1 VTVRVV
7 RGCQTLENVSY
18 PFLFRY
24 VTIPIAWPVTVV
36 FARLGFDPNQMTL
49 IRSLVV
55 VSALA
60 LIAHP
65 TRVFHLVGI
74 ALMAFGLI
82 LDHVD
87 GNLARLRDKASYF
100 GKLFDGFVDS
110 ASEILLPLVVALHV
124 WQNTMSVG
132 ALLAGVAASLALA
145 LTQIVMFRY
154 GMVQKEIDL
163 ARLRQGELQ
172 SKLRPGLSR
181 FLYNSHVTPIVNFV
195 NTTSHNLMW
204 DLRYGLLLVL
214 EVVNEMTVYLYTIAL
229 SQGVLA
235 VLFIPVRLC
244 FAFVEYD
251 IHRRSRTAVQQ
262 VADGN

>member
-1 VTVRVV
+1 M
-7 RGCQTLENVSY
+7 
-18 PFLFRY
+18 
-24 VTIPIAWPVTVV
+24 PIAWPVTVV
-36 FARLGFDPNQMTL
+36 FARLGLDPNQMTL
-49 IRSLVV
+49 IRAIVV

-65 TRVFHLVGI
+65 ARLFHLAGMV
-74 ALMAFGLI
+74 LMAFGLV

-87 GNLARLRDKASYF
+87 GNLARLRDRASYF

-124 WQNTMSVG
+124 WQNTMSAG
-132 ALLAGVAASLALA
+132 ALLAGIAASLALA

-154 GMVQKEIDL
+154 GTVQKEIDL

-172 SKLRPGLSR
+172 SRPHPGLSR
-181 FLYNSHVTPIVNFV
+181 FLCNSRVTPIVNFV
-195 NTTSHNLMW
+195 NTTGHNLVW

-214 EVVNEMTVYLYTIAL
+214 EAANEVTVYLYAIAL

-235 VLFIPVRLC
+235 VLFIPVRMC
-244 FAFVEYD
+244 FAFLEYD
-251 IHRRSRTAVQQ
+251 IHRRSRTAVQP